1 MTALIIILML
11 IWLVIIQ
18 YKLTELSDAIKDIK
32 GKLTKKDIYGQPS
45 IIKGATETN
54 PQNIESISEIP
65 DELFYQSEEK
75 TIPQFIENNLKK
87 ENKSESFENIFLGN
101 IFNKIGAFAI
111 LVALV
116 ILIKMISPFFVFT
129 AQLKITLG
137 YLSGIAMM
145 IGALKLYNKENL
157 RNYSEVLL
165 GTGFGAMFI
174 STYCASG
181 IFHLFNLPVTFIIA
195 TAFLLLAFY
204 FADKLK
210 TVSMLV
216 ISLIAGYLNIIFLN
230 SEFII
235 SDNFLFG
242 YLIFINLTS
251 ILYTYRNPSKD
262 IVNLIN
268 LPITMLAALIYCS
281 EIQIIFPLTLW
292 GLYIAY
298 DIIKP
303 DSEVKNQLLSY
314 INITVFS
321 IILIKVFHSDYHRI
335 AYAELGITLI
345 YAIIAYYKNSNIDN
359 LKNYINL
366 SLVTSTLFTYFMCD
380 KSPTTKCFAWSIE
393 TAVLAFY
400 SYKYKLRFLGAWA
413 IGLFAAAYCAII
425 PIDGVLAVKSIGKYT
440 PIWNIRLL
448 MFTPIILS
456 SAFSYYLLKKTDEAK
471 LISFSEFFKFIS
483 ITSIYLYIGLELN
496 NIITQRFIGENT
508 SAVFINEMT
517 NVILAFAYTI
527 NLKKLYYATSSNSF
541 ISIIAGF
548 FGICAALCLLITGI
562 HYIPIKAFIPVIN
575 IRTVAFLTGI
585 GTSIL
590 YEKWTKNKI
599 YKYLGIFL
607 GFILLHYEINDIIN
621 KYSINEGQYLIS
633 ICWIVYAGIIT
644 TIGILKNRDY
654 LKNSGIGLCILSI
667 LKILIYDL
675 SNIDILYKFIAII
688 TLGIILMILSYMYN
702 KKYTK

>member
-216 ISLIAGYLNIIFLN
+216 ISLIAGYLNVIFLN

-281 EIQIIFPLTLW
+281 EIQII
-292 GLYIAY
+292 
-298 DIIKP
+298 
-303 DSEVKNQLLSY
+303 
-314 INITVFS
+314 
-321 IILIKVFHSDYHRI
+321 HR
-335 AYAELGITLI
+335 
-345 YAIIAYYKNSNIDN
+345 
-359 LKNYINL
+359 
-366 SLVTSTLFTYFMCD
+366 F
-380 KSPTTKCFAWSIE
+380 
-393 TAVLAFY
+393 
-400 SYKYKLRFLGAWA
+400 
-413 IGLFAAAYCAII
+413 
-425 PIDGVLAVKSIGKYT
+425 
-440 PIWNIRLL
+440 
-448 MFTPIILS
+448 
-456 SAFSYYLLKKTDEAK
+456 
-471 LISFSEFFKFIS
+471 
-483 ITSIYLYIGLELN
+483 
-496 NIITQRFIGENT
+496 
-508 SAVFINEMT
+508 
-517 NVILAFAYTI
+517 
-527 NLKKLYYATSSNSF
+527 
-541 ISIIAGF
+541 
-548 FGICAALCLLITGI
+548 
-562 HYIPIKAFIPVIN
+562 
-575 IRTVAFLTGI
+575 
-585 GTSIL
+585 
-590 YEKWTKNKI
+590 
-599 YKYLGIFL
+599 
-607 GFILLHYEINDIIN
+607 
-621 KYSINEGQYLIS
+621 
-633 ICWIVYAGIIT
+633 
-644 TIGILKNRDY
+644 
-654 LKNSGIGLCILSI
+654 
-667 LKILIYDL
+667 
-675 SNIDILYKFIAII
+675 
-688 TLGIILMILSYMYN
+688 
-702 KKYTK
+702 